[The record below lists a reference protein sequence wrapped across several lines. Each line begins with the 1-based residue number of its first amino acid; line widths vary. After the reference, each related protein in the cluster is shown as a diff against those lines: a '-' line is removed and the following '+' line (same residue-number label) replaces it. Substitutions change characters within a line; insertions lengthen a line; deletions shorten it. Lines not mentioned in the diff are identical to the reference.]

1 MATTQQ
7 ADSKTI
13 PLASGAAAEG
23 GHFAEFIAKP
33 LDFLKRVYEECG
45 EVGEFDMGG
54 LPTVLMI
61 GPDAHEAFFRAPD
74 EQLNAAEAYQMMVP
88 VFGEGV
94 QYGAEPHIERQQL
107 KIQYQG
113 LKHDKMSNYAEVV
126 AREVIDFTKDWG
138 DEGEL
143 DFYEAFTSLTLR
155 TSTHCL
161 LGSEFRYRLT
171 DEFAELYHDLEN
183 GIDPSA
189 LLDPNQQKN
198 TFKKRDLA
206 RERLQELIT
215 DEIHRRRDLEAA
227 GGEALDDML
236 NIYMSAHYEDGRK
249 LSEHEITGL
258 VIWFMFAGH
267 HTSSNTSA
275 WTLVEIARHPQYQ
288 AELVAEIDRLFDD
301 GQELSFNALREIPLL
316 EGFIREALRLH
327 PPLNAI
333 SRRVLKPFEFKGFTV
348 EPGKNVMLCPWVA
361 HKLPEH
367 FPDPERFNPKRPAP
381 DNVFAAIPFG
391 GGRRKCVGNAFA
403 LLQVKAIFCELLRH
417 FEFELSLSPEQ
428 YQEIMPALI
437 LRPSDPCKLRY
448 RRRTSI

>member
-1 MATTQQ
+1 MSTQAQ
-7 ADSKTI
+7 AEAKAI
-13 PLASGAAAEG
+13 PQASGAAAEG
-23 GHFAEFIAKP
+23 GHYMEFITTP
-33 LDFLKRVYEECG
+33 LDFMKRVHEECG

-61 GPDAHEAFFRAPD
+61 GPEAHEAFFRAPD
-74 EQLNAAEAYQMMVP
+74 DQLSASEAYQMMVP

-113 LKHDKMSNYAEVV
+113 LKHDKMASYAGTV
-126 AREVIDFTKDWG
+126 AQEVIDFTKDWG
-138 DEGEL
+138 DEGEM
-143 DFYEAFTSLTLR
+143 DFYEAFTDLTLR

-161 LGSEFRYRLT
+161 LGSVFRYRLT
-171 DEFAELYHDLEN
+171 DEFADLYRDLEN

-189 LLDPNQQKN
+189 LLDPNQQKD
-198 TFKKRDLA
+198 TFKKRDQA

-215 DEIHRRRDLEAA
+215 EEIHRRRDAQA
-227 GGEALDDML
+227 KGETPLDDML
-236 NIYMSAHYEDGRK
+236 NIYMTAEYEDGRK

-267 HTSSNTSA
+267 HTSSNTTA
-275 WTLVEIARHPQYQ
+275 WTLLEIVRHQQYH
-288 AELVAEIDRLFDD
+288 AELVGEIDKLFDG

-333 SRRVLKPFEFKGFTV
+333 SRRVMKPFHYKDYV
-348 EPGKNVMLCPWVA
+348 IEPGKNVMLCPWVA

-367 FPDPERFNPKRPAP
+367 FPDPERFDPKRPAP

-417 FEFELSLSPEQ
+417 FEFELTMPPEQ

-437 LRPSDPCKLRY
+437 LRPSDPCTLRY
-448 RRRTSI
+448 KRRKDV